1 MEENIKTSN
10 VISVKEWVINLI
22 IMCIPIVNIIFL
34 FIWAFGQND
43 INETKQNWAKA
54 SLIIM
59 AIGLVISIIFYVLLA
74 AAGLFFLQQGG
85 YV

>member
-10 VISVKEWVINLI
+10 VLSVKEWLINLLI
-22 IMCIPIVNIIFL
+22 LCVPVVNIIFL

-54 SLIIM
+54 SLIMM
-59 AIGLVISIIFYVLLA
+59 AIGLVITIIFYVILA
-74 AAGLFFLQQGG
+74 IAGLFFLQQGG
-85 YV
+85 YM